1 MKLNNIRDN
10 AGAHKKKMCVGRGI
24 GCGKG
29 KTCGRGVKGQKARTG
44 VSIKGFEGG
53 QMPLMRRLPKRGFK
67 NIFAKEYSEV
77 NLGRLQQAIDAG
89 RIDASKPITSETL
102 MSSGIVSKARDGVR
116 LIGHQRR
123 FAEAIA
129 QIDTEL
135 EFALGSVVAARRDEV
150 VEAARAAYGPSED
163 FRGVRDAW
171 DAVFPDGVYSAAGL
185 AEAKRLA

>member
-1 MKLNNIRDN
+1 MT
-10 AGAHKKKMCVGRGI
+10 AGPASSSRYPP
-24 GCGKG
+24 
-29 KTCGRGVKGQKARTG
+29 A
-44 VSIKGFEGG
+44 
-53 QMPLMRRLPKRGFK
+53 
-67 NIFAKEYSEV
+67 
-77 NLGRLQQAIDAG
+77 AIPEDHVTPSP
-89 RIDASKPITSETL
+89 DS
-102 MSSGIVSKARDGVR
+102 VR

-135 EFALGSVVAARRDEV
+135 EFALGAAVAARRDEV
-150 VEAARAAYGPSED
+150 VAAARAAYGPSED